1 MAGSIIAIVPWG
13 LLIEKMPAIID
24 GASRLLRATGTTRRK
39 IEADIDLVA
48 SGSNQIDASKLK
60 ETVESLEASLLAL
73 NKQMTEA
80 AKLIQELAETNKFLV
95 RAGQLHKK
103 CLLGL
108 AVLATLSF
116 AVAGVALKSSN

>member
-80 AKLIQELAETNKFLV
+80 AKLIQELAETNRFLV

>member
-60 ETVESLEASLLAL
+60 ETVESLEASVLAL

-108 AVLATLSF
+108 ALLATLSF
-116 AVAGVALKSSN
+116 AVAGVALKSSG